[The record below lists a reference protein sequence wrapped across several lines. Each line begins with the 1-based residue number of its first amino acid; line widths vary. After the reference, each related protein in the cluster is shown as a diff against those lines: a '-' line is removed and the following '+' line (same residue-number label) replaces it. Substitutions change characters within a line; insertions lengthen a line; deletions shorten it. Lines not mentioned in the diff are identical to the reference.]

1 MIRLLIL
8 AAAFCA
14 AVTLINHLNPGPG
27 DADVRGPAH
36 LIQPMTTTEIE
47 TKAAEVGHSI
57 SGLLI
62 LAGINRATWWRWKTG
77 KFQPRASS
85 LKRILDILEKP

>member
-8 AAAFCA
+8 AAAFYA

-36 LIQPMTTTEIE
+36 LIQP
-47 TKAAEVGHSI
+47 
-57 SGLLI
+57 
-62 LAGINRATWWRWKTG
+62 
-77 KFQPRASS
+77 
-85 LKRILDILEKP
+85 